1 MNTTRKRTK
10 KLKRLFL
17 NGIVIFT
24 FALLV
29 FANGTM
35 YRNGKNYQTEI
46 NKVNDSVIED
56 NMEHRLTAG
65 VSYTLSNYQQ
75 QTETVSPTRLS
86 AGVSYA
92 ISNCL
97 YEAKSDTV
105 VCSND
110 VPEVSATMEES
121 ENTDSNNQEVNQ
133 EKTQDTTPQI
143 YCEDVDEEKYIS
155 TTKLNVRDSAS
166 LDSNIIGYLTVNEKV
181 TITGV
186 ITNQDGES
194 WGRFTYNDS
203 DAYVSYKYLS
213 DIEVEVKET
222 WSEADTYNNS
232 WTGEV
237 LNRSNGIVR
246 GPIGKESYYNLR
258 MNRVVQIM
266 KEKGYD
272 YDYWVRSDGVKMFGP
287 YVMVAADLSVYPKGT
302 LVECTLGT
310 GMVCDTGDFVYS
322 TDRALDI
329 AVAW

>member
-10 KLKRLFL
+10 KLNRLFL

-35 YRNGKNYQTEI
+35 YRNKNNNQVVEAGTVVAVE
-46 NKVNDSVIED
+46 NNS
-56 NMEHRLTAG
+56 EHILTAG
-65 VSYTLSNYQQ
+65 VSYTISNYQQ
-75 QTETVSPTRLS
+75 QAETLSPTRLS

-92 ISNCL
+92 INNCL
-97 YEAKSDTV
+97 EETKSDTV
-105 VCSND
+105 ICSNNI
-110 VPEVSATMEES
+110 PEVSATLEES

-133 EKTQDTTPQI
+133 ESTQDTTPQI
-143 YCEDVDEEKYIS
+143 YCEDVDEEKYVS
-155 TTKLNVRDSAS
+155 VAKLNIRSSANS
-166 LDSNIIGYLTVNEKV
+166 NSNIIGYLTVNEKV

-186 ITNQDGES
+186 ITNQDEES

-203 DAYVSYKYLS
+203 DVYVSYKYLS
-213 DIEVEVKET
+213 DTEVEVKET

-232 WTGEV
+232 WSGEV

-287 YVMVAADLSVYPKGT
+287 YVMVAADLSIYPKGT
-302 LVECTLGT
+302 LV
-310 GMVCDTGDFVYS
+310 S
-322 TDRALDI
+322 TQLHLISLDKSFQ
-329 AVAW
+329 AYVQ